1 MGDYV
6 FDSTESETLEA
17 NEMQMRKDVS
27 DLNRRDIPLR
37 LCGPTVR
44 VRAAE
49 CDTCTCTDKLP
60 SAVTTLKQQSQICFP
75 EQNVWLL

>member
-27 DLNRRDIPLR
+27 DLNGRDIPQR
-37 LCGPTVR
+37 LSGPTVR
-44 VRAAE
+44 VQ
-49 CDTCTCTDKLP
+49 
-60 SAVTTLKQQSQICFP
+60 SVTHAHVQIRSH
-75 EQNVWLL
+75 